1 MISFRDTVV
10 VVTGAGNGI
19 GRAHALELA
28 RRGARVVV
36 NDIAIRTGG
45 DSAAQAVVDRIVADG
60 GTAVADTHSVADP
73 IEAKQIVETAISQ
86 YGRVDAL
93 VNNAGT
99 NHFTHFEDMTVE
111 LFQQQLA
118 VHLLGSFVTAQ
129 AAYVDMMKRGEG
141 RIVFT
146 SSGSGMFGRADGAG
160 YGSAKAGL
168 LGLMNVVS
176 IEGAKHGILANAVLP
191 VAETSISPRSRGED
205 VEDDPETRGDPDRDP
220 SYVTPLVLY
229 LASTACTTTHGI
241 YSAISG
247 RYARAYAAVAK
258 GWRADPGVKP
268 TVEDVAAH
276 WEDVEAPLDLV
287 FPGTIGE
294 ELELAMGA
302 EWVARMRR
310 DHR

>member
-1 MISFRDTVV
+1 MISFEGKVA

-28 RRGARVVV
+28 RRGAQVVV
-36 NDIAIRTGG
+36 NDIAVRHDGR
-45 DSAAQAVVDRIVADG
+45 SAAQAVVDAIVSEGHDAI
-60 GTAVADTHSVADP
+60 ADTHSVSDP
-73 IEAKQIVETAISQ
+73 VEARQVVERAIDA

-93 VNNAGT
+93 INNAGT
-99 NHFTHFEDMTVE
+99 NHFTHFEDVSVE
-111 LFQQQLA
+111 LFQEQFA

-129 AAYVDMMKRGEG
+129 AAYVDMMRRGEG

-168 LGLMNVVS
+168 LGLMNIVS

-205 VEDDPETRGDPDRDP
+205 VDDDPATRGDPDRDP

-229 LASTACTTTHGI
+229 LASTECTTTHGI

-247 RYARAYAAVAK
+247 RYARAYAAVAR
-258 GWRADPGVKP
+258 GWRAGDGVKP
-268 TVEDVAAH
+268 SVEDVAAH
-276 WEDVEAPLDLV
+276 WEQIEDPSDLV